1 MTADLLAGYRV
12 LDLTRVMSGPYCTAM
27 LADIGADVIKVEQP
41 GSGDLSRSFGPY
53 VDGES
58 AYFVMLNRG
67 KRSVSINLK
76 HPEGRGLVL
85 DLAAKSDVVVE
96 NFRPGV
102 ADRLGLGYDDLR
114 MVQPDIVY
122 CSLYGF
128 GGDTAEAD
136 LPALDLVIQAMSGLM
151 SVTGHRETGPTA
163 VGESIADVATGMF
176 ASWGILAAL
185 LDRERTGRGR
195 HLEVAMMDSVFSM
208 LLTPLSRELYT
219 DTPPRLVGNRHPET
233 YPVDSFATADGQ
245 IVIVAPSNAVVVALG
260 TVIGVPDLAEDK
272 RFSDNAARNDHE
284 HELYELIAAW
294 TEKTPTSVALE
305 ALQAAG
311 IPSGPVQSLSDVVA
325 SSYNRRR
332 GLIGQGTHPTLGP
345 VPLVEQPVRF
355 GDRERGSVAVPTL
368 GEHTDEVLR
377 EILELDDTALERLRD
392 AYAIGGDD
400 RDD

>member
-1 MTADLLAGYRV
+1 VTADLLAGYRV

-85 DLAAKSDVVVE
+85 ELAAKSDVVVE

-195 HLEVAMMDSVFSM
+195 HLEVAMMDSM
-208 LLTPLSRELYT
+208 LAVTGGFAGAIVGVIIF
-219 DTPPRLVGNRHPET
+219 LV
-233 YPVDSFATADGQ
+233 
-245 IVIVAPSNAVVVALG
+245 
-260 TVIGVPDLAEDK
+260 
-272 RFSDNAARNDHE
+272 
-284 HELYELIAAW
+284 
-294 TEKTPTSVALE
+294 
-305 ALQAAG
+305 
-311 IPSGPVQSLSDVVA
+311 
-325 SSYNRRR
+325 
-332 GLIGQGTHPTLGP
+332 
-345 VPLVEQPVRF
+345 
-355 GDRERGSVAVPTL
+355 
-368 GEHTDEVLR
+368 
-377 EILELDDTALERLRD
+377 
-392 AYAIGGDD
+392 AIIKS
-400 RDD
+400 